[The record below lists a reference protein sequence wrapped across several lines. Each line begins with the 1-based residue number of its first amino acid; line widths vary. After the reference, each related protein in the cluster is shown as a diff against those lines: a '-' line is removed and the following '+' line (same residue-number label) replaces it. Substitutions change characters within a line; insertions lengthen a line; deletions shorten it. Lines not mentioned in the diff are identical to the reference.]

1 VVTLAG
7 TASDP
12 DGNSLTITWAQISGP
27 VVTLVNPTTMTPSF
41 TAPMVDRFE
50 TNVVFQLTADDGYG
64 GVTSDSVS
72 IHIANINHP
81 PVAQPPANMTVPEG
95 TLVNLVGQGTDP
107 DTEEQ
112 SQLVYSWTQIDGPEV
127 TLSGSG
133 PSVSFVAPLVTAG
146 GDPNAKVT
154 LTFMLTVT
162 DPDGA
167 SGSNSVQVVVANVDH
182 APTAVVGN
190 NLSVN
195 EDSTVTLNG
204 SASSDPD
211 GDPLTYSWIQ
221 TGGPAVTLS
230 NANTAFPR
238 FTAPF
243 VNAAGATLQFQ
254 LTVDDGFGGTN
265 SATVT
270 VTVNN
275 INDPP
280 NVDHAQP
287 SIASLWPPNHNMVK
301 VSIVGIIDPNNNSTT
316 TITGVTQDEP
326 TSGTGDGD
334 TDVDAVINTDGT
346 VLLRAERSGNGNG
359 RVYHIHFTASDFEGS
374 ASGMVIVIVP
384 HDKKSDSAIDGGE
397 LYDSTK

>member
-1 VVTLAG
+1 
-7 TASDP
+7 
-12 DGNSLTITWAQISGP
+12 
-27 VVTLVNPTTMTPSF
+27 
-41 TAPMVDRFE
+41 
-50 TNVVFQLTADDGYG
+50 
-64 GVTSDSVS
+64 
-72 IHIANINHP
+72 
-81 PVAQPPANMTVPEG
+81 VAQPPANLSVPES

-112 SQLVYSWTQIDGPEV
+112 SQLVYSWTQIDGPSV

-133 PSVSFVAPLVTAG
+133 PNASFTAPLVTAG

-162 DPDGA
+162 DPNGA

-182 APTAVVGN
+182 SPTAVAGN
-190 NLSVN
+190 NQSVN
-195 EDSTVTLNG
+195 EASTVTLNG

-211 GDPLTYSWIQ
+211 GDSLTYSWVQ
-221 TGGPAVTLS
+221 TSGPAVTLT
-230 NANTAFPR
+230 NANTPYPR
-238 FTAPF
+238 FVAPF

-280 NVDHAQP
+280 NVSQAQP
-287 SIASLWPPNHNMVK
+287 SVASLWPPNHGMVK
-301 VSIVGIIDPNNNSTT
+301 VSIVGIIDPNHNSTT
-316 TITGVTQDEP
+316 TITSVTQDEP
-326 TSGTGDGD
+326 TNGTGDGD

-346 VLLRAERSGNGNG
+346 VLVRAERSGNGNG

-374 ASGMVIVIVP
+374 ASGIVKVTVP
-384 HDKKSDSAIDGGE
+384 HNKKDDVIDDGE
-397 LYDSTK
+397 LYDSTQ